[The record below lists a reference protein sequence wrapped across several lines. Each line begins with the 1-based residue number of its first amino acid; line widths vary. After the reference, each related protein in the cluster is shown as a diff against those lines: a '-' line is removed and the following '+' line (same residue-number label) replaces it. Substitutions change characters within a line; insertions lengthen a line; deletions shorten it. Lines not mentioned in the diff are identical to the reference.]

1 LIEIRAR
8 DCVSTDLCNIPGYTI
23 ISLSAIY
30 GVCCIVHLF
39 LAMRRST
46 IHVYYTCFY
55 QCEGRL
61 SMYITLVSINGK
73 VDYPCIYVYYTCFY
87 QWKVDYPCILHL
99 FLSIGRSTIHVSYTC
114 FYQWECRLSM
124 YITLVSINRKVHY
137 LFILHLFLFLDRS
150 TIHVYYTC
158 FYQLEGRLSMYT
170 TLVSINVKVDYP
182 CILHLVLS
190 MGRSPSH

>member
-1 LIEIRAR
+1 MLHKSVETQSRAR
-8 DCVSTDLCNIPGYTI
+8 
-23 ISLSAIY
+23 ISINGKVDY
-30 GVCCIVHLF
+30 PCILHLF
-39 LAMRRST
+39 LSMRRST

-114 FYQWECRLSM
+114 FYQWEGRLSM
-124 YITLVSINRKVHY
+124 YITLGSINGKIDY
-137 LFILHLFLFLDRS
+137 PCILHLSLSMGRS

-158 FYQLEGRLSMYT
+158 FY
-170 TLVSINVKVDYP
+170 
-182 CILHLVLS
+182 
-190 MGRSPSH
+190 